1 MSDKKINLVFDV
13 TLLILNRHK
22 NAFRSGIYFT
32 AVNVLDEFYKNP
44 NIKMSFYCNKKLIPA
59 IKETEFLKKY
69 DCPIIN
75 FDDMSKDDWTYVHL
89 KEKRNEYKQQKK
101 SLQKNLLTIQQL
113 LFSLKMKL
121 FGNKKINLDK
131 YKNCNVFFSPCY
143 QLPPEI
149 KTIKHLKKYTIIYDT
164 IPLILPEY
172 FDDVQR
178 GNSWFLKM
186 VKDTNKEDFYF
197 SISEATKRDFIKY
210 VPTIDPEHITTTL
223 LACNEAFRPE
233 PEKTKASL
241 EKYNLPTDKKYI
253 FSLCTLEPRKNLIRA
268 AKTFIQFIEKHKIND
283 LIFILGG
290 GSWEGFIEKLEREVP
305 DFDKYRD
312 KIIKAGYIDDED
324 LAPLYSGAEWFVYT
338 SQYEGF
344 GLPPLEAMSCG
355 CAVITSN
362 NSSLPEVVGD
372 AGIMI
377 DWDNEEEHVQA
388 YEKYYFNPEI
398 RNEYA
403 QKGLERAKQFSWK
416 KCTDEM
422 VKVMVKNENNENQ
435 N

>member
-13 TLLILNRHK
+13 TIFILGKIDKTSRT
-22 NAFRSGIYFT
+22 GIYF
-32 AVNVLDEFYKNP
+32 ASLNIINELYKNP
-44 NIKMSFYCNKKLIPA
+44 NFNISFYCDRKLIPL
-59 IKETEFLKKY
+59 IKDIEVIQKYNCDLINYKDLSDDFWKFYNIKQKRKELKKQ
-69 DCPIIN
+69 N
-75 FDDMSKDDWTYVHL
+75 FKRFLL
-89 KEKRNEYKQQKK
+89 KFKQLYY
-101 SLQKNLLTIQQL
+101 LQK
-113 LFSLKMKL
+113 FKL
-121 FGNKKINLDK
+121 INKKINIHQYD
-131 YKNCNVFFSPCY
+131 YTNIFFSPCFKI
-143 QLPPEI
+143 PDEI
-149 KTIKHLKKYTIIYDT
+149 KELKHIQKYIVLYDT
-164 IPLILPEY
+164 IPIKFPQY
-172 FDDVQR
+172 FP
-178 GNSWFLKM
+178 SLK
-186 VKDTNKEDFYF
+186 NKNYWYTQLMHSINFNDFYF

-290 GSWEGFIEKLEREVP
+290 GSWEGFIEKLEKEVP

-403 QKGLERAKQFSWK
+403 QKGLERAKQFSWQ

-422 VKVMVKNENNENQ
+422 VKVMKKEFEKENL
-435 N
+435 

>member
-1 MSDKKINLVFDV
+1 
-13 TLLILNRHK
+13 
-22 NAFRSGIYFT
+22 
-32 AVNVLDEFYKNP
+32 
-44 NIKMSFYCNKKLIPA
+44 
-59 IKETEFLKKY
+59 
-69 DCPIIN
+69 
-75 FDDMSKDDWTYVHL
+75 
-89 KEKRNEYKQQKK
+89 
-101 SLQKNLLTIQQL
+101 
-113 LFSLKMKL
+113 
-121 FGNKKINLDK
+121 
-131 YKNCNVFFSPCY
+131 
-143 QLPPEI
+143 
-149 KTIKHLKKYTIIYDT
+149 
-164 IPLILPEY
+164 
-172 FDDVQR
+172 
-178 GNSWFLKM
+178 M

-210 VPTIDPEHITTTL
+210 VPTIDPGHITTTL

-290 GSWEGFIEKLEREVP
+290 GSWEGFIEKLEKEVP

-403 QKGLERAKQFSWK
+403 QKGLERAKQFSWQ

-422 VKVMVKNENNENQ
+422 VKVMKKEFEKENL
-435 N
+435 

>member
-13 TLLILNRHK
+13 TIFILGKIDKTSRT
-22 NAFRSGIYFT
+22 GIYF
-32 AVNVLDEFYKNP
+32 ASLNIINELYKNP
-44 NIKMSFYCNKKLIPA
+44 NFNISFYCDRKLIPL
-59 IKETEFLKKY
+59 IKDIEVIQKYNCDLINYKDLSDDFWKFYNIKQKRKELKKQ
-69 DCPIIN
+69 N
-75 FDDMSKDDWTYVHL
+75 FKRFLL
-89 KEKRNEYKQQKK
+89 KFKQLYY
-101 SLQKNLLTIQQL
+101 LQK
-113 LFSLKMKL
+113 FKL
-121 FGNKKINLDK
+121 INKKINIHQYD
-131 YKNCNVFFSPCY
+131 YTNIFFSPCFKI
-143 QLPPEI
+143 PDEI
-149 KTIKHLKKYTIIYDT
+149 KELKHIQKYIVLYDT
-164 IPLILPEY
+164 IPIKFPQY
-172 FDDVQR
+172 FP
-178 GNSWFLKM
+178 SLK
-186 VKDTNKEDFYF
+186 NKNYWYTQLMHSINFNDFYF

-290 GSWEGFIEKLEREVP
+290 GSWEGFIEKLEKEVP

-422 VKVMVKNENNENQ
+422 VKVMKKEFEKENL
-435 N
+435 

>member
-13 TLLILNRHK
+13 TIFVLGIIN
-22 NAFRSGIYFT
+22 NASRTGIYFT
-32 AVNVLDEFYKNP
+32 ASNVLDKLYKNP
-44 NIKMSFYCNKKLIPA
+44 DFNLSFYCDKKYIPLV
-59 IKETEFLKKY
+59 KDTGLMQKY
-69 DCPIIN
+69 DCDIIN
-75 FDDMSKDDWTYVHL
+75 YNDLSDDFWKFFNI
-89 KEKRNEYKQQKK
+89 KQERNELKKQKK
-101 SLQKNLLTIQQL
+101 KFKRFLLKIKQL
-113 LFSLKMKL
+113 YYLHKSKL
-121 FGNKKINLDK
+121 INKKIDLHQYDNTDV
-131 YKNCNVFFSPCY
+131 YFSPGF
-143 QLPPEI
+143 EI
-149 KTIKHLKKYTIIYDT
+149 PSDIKNIKHLKKYTLIYDT

-172 FDDVQR
+172 FGDVQK

-186 VKDTNKEDFYF
+186 VKGTNKEDFYF
-197 SISEATKRDFIKY
+197 SISEYTKQDFIKY
-210 VPTIDPEHITTTL
+210 VPAINPEHITTTL
-223 LACNEAFRPE
+223 LACSEAFRPE

-241 EKYNLPTDKKYI
+241 QKYHLPTDKKYI

-268 AKTFIQFIEKHKIND
+268 VKTFIQFIEKNKIDD
-283 LIFILGG
+283 LVFILGG
-290 GSWEGFIEKLEREVP
+290 GSWKGFIEKLEKEVP

-355 CAVITSN
+355 CPVITSN

-377 DWDNEEEHVQA
+377 DWDNDKQHVQA

-403 QKGLERAKQFSWK
+403 QKGLERAKQFSWQ

-422 VKVMVKNENNENQ
+422 VKVMKKEFEKENL
-435 N
+435 